1 MSSHQINGLDE
12 AGRIGD
18 NIIFTKVSL
27 NRENEINLLIYNLLS
42 FNKIILNKSDIKGH
56 EPPRLFKYI
65 KALHDDETINVSH
78 YIMRHRTQNLL
89 LSSLFRFVADDLFR
103 SRGDLIS
110 LFEER
115 DWSIIQ
121 RALNILNRFKKKNIF
136 AESYVKSFGFKKI
149 AEQIGRVLLRKHGI
163 DELSKRDSPRTV
175 IQIDG
180 GYPFSFWW
188 YDLMQNPESG
198 LISGKALITG
208 ITNGDNFYPTVSSA
222 GTISGIMSSH
232 PERRYLY
239 PLRELEIY
247 RSQFED
253 ENISSFSYKHSKS
266 LEKPIYQNRI
276 LKIGS
281 ITNELWSTI
290 PYLKHLKE
298 DRKKTYEV
306 FTIHTEND
314 ISDFFREWGYGK
326 PENTNIIVGTLATTR
341 ERENVSWCIKERYP
355 VEYTTDYKDDFDTL
369 ISNLSARVDI
379 AHPDIRNDYYRKIG
393 NFERRC
399 RRSL

>member
-1 MSSHQINGLDE
+1 MDE
-12 AGRIGD
+12 SGRIGD
-18 NIIFTKVSL
+18 NLIFTKVSV

-42 FNKIILNKSDIKGH
+42 FNKIILNKSDIKGY
-56 EPPRLFKYI
+56 EPRNLFKYI

-89 LSSLFRFVADDLFR
+89 LSSLFHFVADDLFR

-115 DWSIIQ
+115 NWSIIQ
-121 RALNILNRFKKKNIF
+121 HALNTLNRFKNKHIF
-136 AESYVKSFGFKKI
+136 AESFVKAFGFKKI
-149 AEQIGRVLLRKHGI
+149 AEQIGSVLLRKYGNVE
-163 DELSKRDSPRTV
+163 ELSKKDSPRII

-188 YDLMQNPESG
+188 YELMQNPESG
-198 LISGKALITG
+198 LIPGKALITG

-222 GTISGIMSSH
+222 GTISDIISSH

-239 PLRELEIY
+239 PLRELEIE
-247 RSQFED
+247 RSQLKD
-253 ENISSFSYKHSKS
+253 ENILSFSSKHSKS
-266 LEKPIYQNRI
+266 LERPIYQNRI

-281 ITNELWSTI
+281 ITNELWSII
-290 PYLKHLKE
+290 PYLKHLRE

-306 FTIHTEND
+306 FSIHTESD
-314 ISDFFREWGYGK
+314 ISDFFREWGHGT
-326 PENTNIIVGTLATTR
+326 PENTNIIVGALATTR
-341 ERENVSWCIKERYP
+341 ERENVSLCVKEGYP
-355 VEYTTDYKDDFDTL
+355 TEYTTEYKDDFDTL
-369 ISNLSARVDI
+369 MSNLSARVDI
-379 AHPDIRNDYYRKIG
+379 AYPAIRNDSYQKIG
-393 NFERRC
+393 TFERLC